1 MRDPINSTTD
11 PILAAYLRQGMHCSI
26 GTDSPAYAGGEAC
39 GACYKVKSTSDQ
51 GWSGNSPVSG
61 AASEAI
67 VTVSTGG
74 INGTGRFDCFPEA
87 FEAITGATMGEFDV
101 EFEEVE
107 CDAIRTTP
115 SVTSFEEKNRYYCKM
130 VFNNIGKWGTL
141 SSVEACLGE
150 GQSNCAEMT
159 RLSGQAWQN
168 CPQGA
173 GDKITFFLTQQAP
186 SGQSATVECI
196 CVGEW
201 PWEQGESCTC
211 GVNFGG
217 ISISETSTTVIAT
230 STIPAS
236 GEAPGNSGDSE
247 GDDADGSDG
256 SNADGSDA
264 DGSDVDGTSDGT
276 ATPDPELSGTTAVG
290 CSAPAWAAVAVLGV
304 VAAVQER

>member
-1 MRDPINSTTD
+1 
-11 PILAAYLRQGMHCSI
+11 
-26 GTDSPAYAGGEAC
+26 
-39 GACYKVKSTSDQ
+39 
-51 GWSGNSPVSG
+51 
-61 AASEAI
+61 
-67 VTVSTGG
+67 
-74 INGTGRFDCFPEA
+74 
-87 FEAITGATMGEFDV
+87 
-101 EFEEVE
+101 
-107 CDAIRTTP
+107 
-115 SVTSFEEKNRYYCKM
+115 M

-150 GQSNCAEMT
+150 GRSNCAEMT

-168 CPQGA
+168 CPQGG
-173 GDKITFFLTQQAP
+173 GDKITFFLTQQDP

-201 PWEQGESCTC
+201 PLEQGESCTC

-217 ISISETSTTVIAT
+217 ISLSETSTTVIAT

-236 GEAPGNSGDSE
+236 GGAPDNNGDSE

-264 DGSDVDGTSDGT
+264 DGSDADGTSDGT

-290 CSAPAWAAVAVLGV
+290 CSAL
-304 VAAVQER
+304 